1 MMTHTLRRFQ
11 QRGATL
17 IVVALGVGMALA
29 AMMALDIGNLVWQ
42 KRELQKIA
50 DLAALAGVAEGG
62 GQCVAQA
69 RANAEANGLLD
80 SDTFK
85 GVAGTWETGDS
96 KVTVGSAP
104 GGNACQV
111 EVSRTVPYLFMF
123 DSDDESRTLRA
134 HAIAAISE
142 PLAMVHV
149 RSKLLGI
156 NSELSNENANLLNLV
171 FGGLLGGKLRLD
183 LLSWQGIA
191 DANISIYEFLS
202 VLDAKLRL
210 GGVDNLLKADI
221 SLGDLLQVMGSV
233 VGDQAASVGLGL
245 LRQDLAKL
253 NVSNLKIKLNE
264 FLQLEA
270 GSVDAGLNT
279 SVNAFELLQVFL
291 QAANK
296 RHAIQAKI
304 GIPPLV
310 SLNLSVTELP
320 QWKIGN
326 PSNQEVSAKTAQ
338 VKLSS
343 DVNLLL
349 IDVGLNIRVAASK
362 VWVTDFSC
370 ALGEKSLSL
379 NAERGLVEI
388 ETVLGIL
395 GNDIYLKLPLG
406 KDFQQFYLNNP
417 KRTDELLMDED
428 WESFRQLEISRSLR
442 LTLSD
447 AISNL
452 EKSNGGFVANIVS
465 GLALLLLQPI
475 GGLLDF
481 LIDKILA
488 PILDPI
494 LNGVLRALG
503 INVAGAEIA
512 GQLNCGQ
519 AKLVY

>member
-1 MMTHTLRRFQ
+1 M
-11 QRGATL
+11 
-17 IVVALGVGMALA
+17 
-29 AMMALDIGNLVWQ
+29 
-42 KRELQKIA
+42 
-50 DLAALAGVAEGG
+50 
-62 GQCVAQA
+62 
-69 RANAEANGLLD
+69 
-80 SDTFK
+80 
-85 GVAGTWETGDS
+85 
-96 KVTVGSAP
+96 
-104 GGNACQV
+104 
-111 EVSRTVPYLFMF
+111 
-123 DSDDESRTLRA
+123 
-134 HAIAAISE
+134 
-142 PLAMVHV
+142 
-149 RSKLLGI
+149 
-156 NSELSNENANLLNLV
+156 
-171 FGGLLGGKLRLD
+171 
-183 LLSWQGIA
+183 

-370 ALGEKSLSL
+370 ARGE
-379 NAERGLVEI
+379 ELVFE
-388 ETVLGIL
+388 
-395 GNDIYLKLPLG
+395 
-406 KDFQQFYLNNP
+406 
-417 KRTDELLMDED
+417 
-428 WESFRQLEISRSLR
+428 
-442 LTLSD
+442 
-447 AISNL
+447 
-452 EKSNGGFVANIVS
+452 
-465 GLALLLLQPI
+465 
-475 GGLLDF
+475 
-481 LIDKILA
+481 
-488 PILDPI
+488 
-494 LNGVLRALG
+494 
-503 INVAGAEIA
+503 
-512 GQLNCGQ
+512 C
-519 AKLVY
+519 